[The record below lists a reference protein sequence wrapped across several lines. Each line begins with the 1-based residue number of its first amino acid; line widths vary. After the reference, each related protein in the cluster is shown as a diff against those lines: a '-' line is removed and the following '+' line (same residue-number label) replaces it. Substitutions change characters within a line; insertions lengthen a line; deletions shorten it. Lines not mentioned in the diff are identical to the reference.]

1 MRESTN
7 KFKKIYFANRS
18 ENGTSFASEE
28 YSENEYAGNG
38 ETHHHRGA
46 DENGYGGDNG
56 LEVDENVGDDA
67 GSYAAAGSA
76 EIAARLDNRMRDREH
91 SYSLQSPPPC
101 SEFSSPDQI
110 TPIVSP
116 PNSPPKLTP
125 QRPLSPLSPGM
136 KQINII
142 YDKK

>member
-1 MRESTN
+1 MAQITIII
-7 KFKKIYFANRS
+7 KVYFVNRS
-18 ENGTSFASEE
+18 ENGTSFGSEE
-28 YSENEYAGNG
+28 HSENEYPGKG
-38 ETHHHRGA
+38 DPHHHRGG

-56 LEVDENVGDDA
+56 HEVKEHVADDEGT
-67 GSYAAAGSA
+67 YAAVGSG
-76 EIAARLDNRMRDREH
+76 EIAGRLENRMRDREH

-136 KQINII
+136 IQINIF
-142 YDKK
+142 YNAN